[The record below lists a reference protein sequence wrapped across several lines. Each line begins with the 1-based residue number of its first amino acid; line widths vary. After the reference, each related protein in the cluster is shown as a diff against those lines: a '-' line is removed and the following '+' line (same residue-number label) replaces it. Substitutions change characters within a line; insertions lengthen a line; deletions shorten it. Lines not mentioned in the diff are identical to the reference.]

1 MKDLGLLVWLTQL
14 GLSVGIP
21 LAVFIGGGA
30 WLHHSCGWGRW
41 TVWVG
46 LVVGLSSAVSGF
58 RQSLQAMERMSKR
71 RDKKEPPPVS
81 FNNHL

>member
-1 MKDLGLLVWLTQL
+1 MKDLNLLVWLTQL

-71 RDKKEPPPVS
+71 RDKKEPPVS